1 MTSGNFDGDTLKV
14 FFNRIVNL
22 EKEKRAEAAN
32 FQADIKQVYAEAK
45 DFGFTPKIIRGLV
58 AEHLAPQ
65 KDQEDLDLEA
75 IYRDALGLGGTPLD
89 KAAKKAGKDN
99 AGAAGE
105 DESSEDEALSEPDPE
120 VTAEQIARTAM
131 DKPGPK
137 GAAPIPDALA
147 AARGIVRKATNNRL
161 DAAAAGE
168 GAVQLQKS
176 DTARGSVEKAMW
188 SADEALLAAGW
199 TRAGANKYAAPA
211 AAEGL

>member
-75 IYRDALGLGGTPLD
+75 IYRDALGLGGSPLD
-89 KAAKKAGKDN
+89 QAAKDREAKDRKPKQKGTKKAGKEN
-99 AGAAGE
+99 VAPAAGE
-105 DESSEDEALSEPDPE
+105 KQKAGKVAAADLPEDPLEAAKVIALQASFGKIETGYASEDG
-120 VTAEQIARTAM
+120 ARFQA
-131 DKPGPK
+131 
-137 GAAPIPDALA
+137 
-147 AARGIVRKATNNRL
+147 VRTKS
-161 DAAAAGE
+161 
-168 GAVQLQKS
+168 AV
-176 DTARGSVEKAMW
+176 GSVGEEM
-188 SADEALLAAGW
+188 DDVHFALLEAGYHHVKGN
-199 TRAGANKYAAPA
+199 TYAVPA
-211 AAEGL
+211 AAQPAEETTP